1 MYLEKKNAHPPIALY
16 MQKLLP
22 FTLIVY
28 FAEAIVPQL
37 LRELCS
43 NDMTPRQHLET
54 QQALFK
60 QFAEILDFTLKF
72 DDLKVMLENYSI
84 GITLEKIQ
92 IT

>member
-1 MYLEKKNAHPPIALY
+1 MVLVL
-16 MQKLLP
+16 
-22 FTLIVY
+22 FVV
-28 FAEAIVPQL
+28 EAIVPQL

-72 DDLKVMLENYSI
+72 DDLKVNTKHGKGLKSNRI
-84 GITLEKIQ
+84 IITIW
-92 IT
+92 TVT

>member
-1 MYLEKKNAHPPIALY
+1 MVVIL
-16 MQKLLP
+16 
-22 FTLIVY
+22 FV
-28 FAEAIVPQL
+28 AEAIVPQL

-72 DDLKVMLENYSI
+72 DDLKVKTLINIKEIEN
-84 GITLEKIQ
+84 
-92 IT
+92 